1 MSGQNNFRAE
11 KSAQEIALR
20 MCTMVEKYGISE
32 RLEVLGPTPC
42 VIERINGMYRFQLII
57 KNKMGDK
64 GHQFVSSFLN
74 RITMPKDVKLTVD
87 VDPLDIL

>member
-1 MSGQNNFRAE
+1 
-11 KSAQEIALR
+11 
-20 MCTMVEKYGISE
+20 MVEKYGISE

-64 GHQFVSSFLN
+64 GHQFVSSFLG